1 MGGDRPRG
9 RSNDWGCNVGN
20 KENEHVADVLSGLLV
35 LSLSAALDCAAYA
48 VARRAAEKKTHAT
61 PPVLNFNMKSLDG
74 KAVDLSKYQGKVVLM
89 VNVASK
95 CGCTPQY
102 KGLQGLHAK
111 YAKDGLAVL
120 GFPANEFGKQEPGTD
135 AEISEF
141 CTKNY
146 GVEFDM
152 FSKVVVK
159 GDGQCTLYK
168 FLTSKETDPKFAGP
182 IKWNFEKF
190 LIGRDGQVVARFD
203 PKIKPDAPEV
213 LKAIEAELAK
223 K

>member
-1 MGGDRPRG
+1 MLA
-9 RSNDWGCNVGN
+9 V
-20 KENEHVADVLSGLLV
+20 
-35 LSLSAALDCAAYA
+35 SASTSAYA
-48 VARRAAEKKTHAT
+48 VEAAKKESTKDAT
-61 PPVLNFNMKSLDG
+61 PAALSFNMKSLDG
-74 KAVDLSKYQGKVVLM
+74 KPVDLSKYKGKVVLM

-95 CGCTPQY
+95 CGTDAAVQEPTR
-102 KGLQGLHAK
+102 LHEK
-111 YAKDGLAVL
+111 YAKEGLAVL

-135 AEISEF
+135 DEISEF

-152 FSKVVVK
+152 FSKVVVN
-159 GDGQCTLYK
+159 GEGQCPLYK

-190 LIGRDGQVVARFD
+190 LIDRDGQVVARFE